1 MQRCIV
7 HFSICVTLA
16 LLAGCTNY
24 DFTVN
29 EKLVYSPKTLFSD
42 FNTPDPGLN
51 NCLEQAIVDA
61 KIDEADALKRLNCSH
76 AGIET
81 LQGLETF
88 TGLIQ
93 LKLSANKIRNLAP
106 LVDLIDLQE
115 LYLDDN
121 VVVDP
126 VPLYPLSALRT
137 LDMGNNVV
145 LQCPQAA
152 AFAHLT
158 SLTLPDHCD

>member
-7 HFSICVTLA
+7 QFSICVTLA

-29 EKLVYSPKTLFSD
+29 DTLVYSPKTLFSD
-42 FNTPDPGLN
+42 FDTPDPGLN
-51 NCLEQAIVDA
+51 NCLEQAIIDA
-61 KIDEADALKRLNCSH
+61 EIDEADALKRLNCSH
-76 AGIET
+76 GGIET
-81 LQGLETF
+81 LQGLEVF

-106 LVDLIDLQE
+106 LVGLIHLQE

-126 VPLYPLSALRT
+126 VPLYPLYTMRT
-137 LDMGNNVV
+137 LDLAGNAV

-152 AFAHLT
+152 EFSHLR
-158 SLTLPDHCD
+158 SLTLPDHCN

>member
-1 MQRCIV
+1 MQRSIV
-7 HFSICVTLA
+7 HFSICVSLA
-16 LLAGCTNY
+16 LLAACANY

-29 EKLVYSPKTLFSD
+29 EKLVYSPKTPFSD
-42 FNTPDPGLN
+42 FDTPDPGLN
-51 NCLEQAIVDA
+51 SCLEQAILDA
-61 KIDEADALKRLNCSH
+61 KINEANALKRLNCSH

-93 LKLSANKIRNLAP
+93 LKLSANRIRNLAP
-106 LVDLIDLQE
+106 LVSLTHLQE

-126 VPLYPLSALRT
+126 VPLYTQSALRT
-137 LDMGNNVV
+137 LDLSSNAV

-158 SLTLPDHCD
+158 SLTLPDHCN

>member
-29 EKLVYSPKTLFSD
+29 DTMVYSPKALFSD
-42 FNTPDPGLN
+42 FDTPDPGLK
-51 NCLEQAIVDA
+51 NCLEQAIIDA

-76 AGIET
+76 GSIET

-106 LVDLIDLQE
+106 LVGLINLQE

-126 VPLYPLSALRT
+126 VPLYPLYTLRT
-137 LDMGNNVV
+137 LDLDGNAV
-145 LQCPQAA
+145 LQCPQAS
-152 AFAHLT
+152 AFAHLR
-158 SLTLPDHCD
+158 SLTLPDHCN

>member
-1 MQRCIV
+1 MQHCLV
-7 HFSICVTLA
+7 PFSICIALA

-29 EKLVYSPKTLFSD
+29 DTLVYSPKPLFSD
-42 FNTPDPGLN
+42 FDTPDSGLN
-51 NCLEQAIVDA
+51 SCLEQAIVDA
-61 KIDEADALKRLNCSH
+61 KIEEADALKRLNCSH
-76 AGIET
+76 GGIET

-106 LVDLIDLQE
+106 LASLIQLQE

-126 VPLYPLSALRT
+126 VPLYPLPALRT
-137 LDMGNNVV
+137 LDLSSNAV

-152 AFAHLT
+152 AFAHLM
-158 SLTLPDHCD
+158 SITLPDHCN

>member
-16 LLAGCTNY
+16 LLAGCANY

-29 EKLVYSPKTLFSD
+29 DKLVYSPKNLFRD
-42 FNTPDPGLN
+42 YDVPDLSLK

-61 KIDEADALKRLNCSH
+61 KIDQADALKRLNCSH

-106 LVDLIDLQE
+106 LVRLIHLQE

-126 VPLYPLSALRT
+126 VPLYPLSAMRI
-137 LDMGNNVV
+137 LDLGSNAL
-145 LQCPQAA
+145 LQCPQAS
-152 AFAHLT
+152 AFGHLE
-158 SLTLPDHCD
+158 SLTLPGHCD

>member
-1 MQRCIV
+1 MQHWIV
-7 HFSICVTLA
+7 HFSICITLT

-29 EKLVYSPKTLFSD
+29 DTLVYSPKTLFSD
-42 FNTPDPGLN
+42 FDAPDPGLKS
-51 NCLEQAIVDA
+51 CLEQAIIDA

-106 LVDLIDLQE
+106 LVGLIHLQE

-126 VPLYPLSALRT
+126 VPLYPLYTMRT
-137 LDMGNNVV
+137 LDLDGNAV
-145 LQCPQAA
+145 LQCPQAT
-152 AFAHLT
+152 AFAHLR
-158 SLTLPDHCD
+158 SLTLPDHCN

>member
-1 MQRCIV
+1 MKRCIV
-7 HFSICVTLA
+7 HFSICVTVA
-16 LLAGCTNY
+16 LLAGCASY

-29 EKLVYSPKTLFSD
+29 DKLVYSPKALFSD
-42 FNTPDPGLN
+42 FDTPDAGLS

-61 KIDEADALKRLNCSH
+61 KISEASALKRLNCSH

-81 LQGLETF
+81 LQGLEIF

-106 LVDLIDLQE
+106 LVSLVDLQE

-121 VVVDP
+121 AVVDP
-126 VPLYPLSALRT
+126 VPLYPLPALRT
-137 LDMGNNVV
+137 LNLSSNTV
-145 LQCPQAA
+145 LQCPEAT
-152 AFAHLT
+152 AFADME
-158 SLTLPDHCD
+158 SLSLPNHCN